1 MSKVITIAQQKGGSG
16 KTTIAANLAAVYS
29 LKNNLSTTLLDTDP
43 QGSLGKW
50 FLTRNEKL
58 KNKNTIQF
66 KTASLWGAQYEAK
79 SLKEKS
85 DLVIIDTPPKIDAD
99 GRPAIEI
106 ADLVIIPISPSQVDF
121 WATESIIELAK
132 REKREILILIN
143 RANAKS
149 KLIQEAHKFVNKM
162 NVKKAKTILGNRQI
176 FVSSMG
182 LGLTVVEKQRT
193 GKGCLEMLALAREI
207 QSFLKF
213 YILINYMNEEID
225 NGQLHDTCSRLL
237 KGFINWIE
245 INDSKE
251 KASILDNAF
260 QFKKSILEQD
270 KSTLQKKYFT
280 SPQNLSKKEAEV
292 LLLQWKDTFSTL
304 VNSNVDRLSKDSFKI
319 WFLSLASYS
328 IPELEKDAN
337 ELWSKLLEGVEYCNK
352 FSIKDVPYPLNT
364 ISKN

>member
-121 WATESIIELAK
+121 WSKSLPCCTQSI
-132 REKREILILIN
+132 
-143 RANAKS
+143 S
-149 KLIQEAHKFVNKM
+149 VF
-162 NVKKAKTILGNRQI
+162 
-176 FVSSMG
+176 
-182 LGLTVVEKQRT
+182 
-193 GKGCLEMLALAREI
+193 
-207 QSFLKF
+207 
-213 YILINYMNEEID
+213 ID
-225 NGQLHDTCSRLL
+225 GS
-237 KGFINWIE
+237 
-245 INDSKE
+245 
-251 KASILDNAF
+251 A
-260 QFKKSILEQD
+260 
-270 KSTLQKKYFT
+270 STLSKIKISEYF
-280 SPQNLSKKEAEV
+280 
-292 LLLQWKDTFSTL
+292 
-304 VNSNVDRLSKDSFKI
+304 
-319 WFLSLASYS
+319 
-328 IPELEKDAN
+328 
-337 ELWSKLLEGVEYCNK
+337 
-352 FSIKDVPYPLNT
+352 
-364 ISKN
+364 